1 MNASGMARADTA
13 PLHLGEVRSC
23 HGGGAAVAGRERPV
37 PRRAQFCGRLSMNRK
52 TPIYFGPPLALLTAS
67 QGNTMEISGK
77 VNRTAERYLEIIKY
91 HGIELSE
98 PERVCLTQ
106 LCGIGFMAPREIR
119 ELPDEVRF
127 SGFESQGLDKEALA
141 AKLESASF
149 ADLVATIETLG
160 F

>member
-1 MNASGMARADTA
+1 
-13 PLHLGEVRSC
+13 
-23 HGGGAAVAGRERPV
+23 
-37 PRRAQFCGRLSMNRK
+37 MNRK
-52 TPIYFGPPLALLTAS
+52 TPLYFGPPLALLTAS

-98 PERVCLTQ
+98 PERVCLTR